1 MIPYQENVFTINELC
16 HHLNTNFQ
24 HVFPKM
30 VSRYDVKK
38 WIKNKD
44 LITLKVSDNIPE
56 ELIHLKAVED
66 FLFRFEKGYLCNYES
81 VKYYKACE
89 ISSEFKSLLE
99 TILEDDSLRNPFQ
112 KMVCF
117 IALFHPYALFNDP
130 LLTYSDLGRCEG
142 GILFKNAGVT
152 FQPMST
158 LDYKY
163 LHDFE
168 KPYFWCDDTLYY
180 YPIIVADAIN
190 SLLTVCDRIGVL
202 YDALSYKMMY
212 AAALMV
218 IKTKKLGE
226 PGAIELEFEVFM
238 NNEKGFR
245 DGWYGLST
253 IQLKTMFDSLLI
265 RNRTPRLRFD

>member
-30 VSRYDVKK
+30 VNRYDVMS

-44 LITLKVSDNIPE
+44 VITLKASDNIPE

-89 ISSEFKSLLE
+89 ISTEYESLLE
-99 TILEDDSLRNPFQ
+99 NILEDDRLHNPFQ

-117 IALFHPYALFNDP
+117 ISLFHPYALFNDP
-130 LLTYSDLGRCEG
+130 LLTYSDLGRSEG

-152 FQPMST
+152 FHQMST

-163 LHDFE
+163 LHEFE

-190 SLLTVCDRIGVL
+190 SLLKVCDRIGGL
-202 YDALSYKMMY
+202 YDLCYETMY
-212 AAALMV
+212 AAALAV
-218 IKTKKLGE
+218 IKNKKLGE

-238 NNEKGFR
+238 NSEKGFR
-245 DGWYGLST
+245 NGWYGLST
-253 IQLKTMFDSLLI
+253 VQLQNMFDSLLI
-265 RNRTPRLRFD
+265 NTKRTPRSRFD